1 MTVRLHSIPRGRARW
16 LTAGMTV
23 TAALAVTLAAC
34 SNPGSTTTHTKH
46 DAAAPSSAAPA
57 TSTPASAAAASG
69 NSGLSGTWHGQYGG
83 AYAGTFVLRWHQSG
97 PDLSGHIHISN
108 PSSTL
113 PVHGK
118 LAGGSI
124 RFGTVG
130 SYRISYTGTVSGS
143 SMSGNWQLNGPGTG
157 GTWSAS
163 KG

>member
-1 MTVRLHSIPRGRARW
+1 MVQLHSIPRGRAPR
-16 LTAGMTV
+16 LAAGMMV

-34 SNPGSTTTHTKH
+34 SNSGSTTTTHTKH
-46 DAAAPSSAAPA
+46 SAAAPASA
-57 TSTPASAAAASG
+57 TSTPAAAAASSS
-69 NSGLSGTWHGQYGG
+69 SGLSGTWHGQYGG
-83 AYAGTFVLRWHQSG
+83 AYAGTFVLHWHQSG
-97 PDLSGHIHISN
+97 ADLSGRIHISN

-130 SYRISYTGTVSGS
+130 SYRISYSGTVSGS
-143 SMSGNWQLNGPGTG
+143 SMSGHWQLNGPGTG
-157 GTWSAS
+157 GNWSAS

>member
-1 MTVRLHSIPRGRARW
+1 VQLHSIPRGRAPR
-16 LTAGMTV
+16 LAAGMMV

-34 SNPGSTTTHTKH
+34 SNSGRTTTHDT
-46 DAAAPSSAAPA
+46 AAPSSAASV
-57 TSTPASAAAASG
+57 TSTPASAAAASSS
-69 NSGLSGTWHGQYGG
+69 SGLSGTWHGQYGG
-83 AYAGTFVLRWHQSG
+83 AYAGTFVLHWHQSG
-97 PDLSGHIHISN
+97 ADLSGRIHISN

-157 GTWSAS
+157 GNWSAS
-163 KG
+163 QG

>member
-1 MTVRLHSIPRGRARW
+1 MQLHSIPRGRAPR
-16 LTAGMTV
+16 LAAGMMV

-34 SNPGSTTTHTKH
+34 SNSGRTTTHDT
-46 DAAAPSSAAPA
+46 AAPSSAASV
-57 TSTPASAAAASG
+57 TSTPASAAAASSS
-69 NSGLSGTWHGQYGG
+69 SGLSGTWHGQYGG
-83 AYAGTFVLRWHQSG
+83 AYAGTFVLHWHQSG
-97 PDLSGHIHISN
+97 ADLSGRIHISN

-157 GTWSAS
+157 GNWSAS
-163 KG
+163 QG

>member
-1 MTVRLHSIPRGRARW
+1 MQLHSIPRGRAPW
-16 LTAGMTV
+16 LAAGMMV
-23 TAALAVTLAAC
+23 TTALAVTLAAC
-34 SNPGSTTTHTKH
+34 SNSGRTTHDT
-46 DAAAPSSAAPA
+46 AAPSSAASV
-57 TSTPASAAAASG
+57 TSTPASAAAASSS
-69 NSGLSGTWHGQYGG
+69 SGLSGTWHGQYGG
-83 AYAGTFVLRWHQSG
+83 AYAGTFVLHWHQSG
-97 PDLSGHIHISN
+97 ADLSGRIHISN

-157 GTWSAS
+157 GNWSAS
-163 KG
+163 QG

>member
-1 MTVRLHSIPRGRARW
+1 MQLHSIPRGRAPR
-16 LTAGMTV
+16 LAAGMMV

-34 SNPGSTTTHTKH
+34 SDSGRTTTHDT
-46 DAAAPSSAAPA
+46 AAPSSAASV
-57 TSTPASAAAASG
+57 TSTPASSAAASSS
-69 NSGLSGTWHGQYGG
+69 SGLSGTWHGQYGG
-83 AYAGTFVLRWHQSG
+83 AYTGTFVLHWHQSG
-97 PDLSGHIHISN
+97 AGLSGRIHISN

-157 GTWSAS
+157 GNWSAS
-163 KG
+163 QG